1 MTTGRMSV
9 PRWSWSARVIAE
21 PIRNRPLPHPR
32 SSTTGAER
40 PKSSFQSSRPSTGIA
55 FRAVRVHFD
64 GSRTRPGNGTPNS
77 RSVRFGCGFGWGMVF
92 RVVGLGFRQN
102 PRPTLQYTV
111 AVRLCEIRLK
121 GDRVPVLD
129 SLDRRE
135 QIPELMDDPGIDP
148 AEHRA
153 ALAALA
159 RINRL

>member
-1 MTTGRMSV
+1 
-9 PRWSWSARVIAE
+9 
-21 PIRNRPLPHPR
+21 
-32 SSTTGAER
+32 
-40 PKSSFQSSRPSTGIA
+40 GIA

-129 SLDRRE
+129 SLAGRE
-135 QIPELMDDPGIDP
+135 QPPERMDAPGLAP

-153 ALAALA
+153 APAPLAGITRLSFPADTLGPPRGKLA
-159 RINRL
+159 RRFPNEMIRVLDIATGGGDLPVRLW